1 MHGDFLSRIGTMSGS
16 SGPGLDPY
24 RSWCILYEAAR
35 WTEGSIRDGRPKS
48 CYSELVSEW
57 GNIRELGETLA
68 KKYKIPQIT
77 PEEILDEINWW
88 RWKWQ
93 RVNEL
98 KDIEAG
104 LRDMPMTPKSRIIHF
119 SPKAYAFHVEV
130 TEYRSYI
137 TLEFSVIVLTYF
149 RLILLISST
158 GPPTHSF
165 STKRSLILVGWK
177 FFLALVLMGVHR
189 ILFTL
194 MQ

>member
-1 MHGDFLSRIGTMSGS
+1 M
-16 SGPGLDPY
+16 
-24 RSWCILYEAAR
+24 
-35 WTEGSIRDGRPKS
+35 
-48 CYSELVSEW
+48 
-57 GNIRELGETLA
+57 
-68 KKYKIPQIT
+68 T
-77 PEEILDEINWW
+77 PEEILDEIDGW

-104 LRDMPMTPKSRIIHF
+104 LRDMPMTPKSKIIHF

-137 TLEFSVIVLTYF
+137 TLESSVIILTYF